1 MIGKGGAT
9 IRGLTEETGAQIDI
23 SDDGTIV
30 ISSADLDKAREAQ
43 RRITEL
49 TADVEVGQEYD
60 GSVLRLLDFGAIV
73 QVLPGRDGL
82 LHISEIANYRIAN
95 INDVLKVGQ
104 AVRVK
109 VLEVDDKGRL
119 RLSVKAIGGIEL
131 QTPGGA
137 AALAEATAQAA
148 AATAAPAGAEP
159 TAEDKP
165 VQ

>member
-1 MIGKGGAT
+1 MKINPEKIRDVIGKGGAT
-9 IRGLTEETGAQIDI
+9 IRALTEETGCQIDI

-30 ISSADLDKAREAQ
+30 ISSADLDRAHDAQ

-104 AVRVK
+104 ALRVK
-109 VLEVDDKGRL
+109 VIEADDKGRL
-119 RLSVKAIGGIEL
+119 RLSVKAIGGIE
-131 QTPGGA
+131 QQGGA
-137 AALAEATAQAA
+137 PAADA
-148 AATAAPAGAEP
+148 AAPAAAPEAP
-159 TAEDKP
+159 A
-165 VQ
+165 Q